1 MRKILNLR
9 IFDDDDGKRWMK
21 SVTDKQYEILC
32 VSQVI
37 TVLRYFLNQIHVI
50 DYYQKTS
57 IQCDFQLSM
66 LFNFFYCLK

>member
-1 MRKILNLR
+1 MEPNCHFSVRKVLNLR

-37 TVLRYFLNQIHVI
+37 LVKL
-50 DYYQKTS
+50 
-57 IQCDFQLSM
+57 
-66 LFNFFYCLK
+66 